1 MNTKSL
7 FAAALLG
14 TAVAIGTVGCANFT
28 DKSAGETIDDTTI
41 ATKVKAKFVDDPTV
55 KALNI
60 NVQRD
65 EGRGPAFRLRQQ
77 RRRSRAR
84 PRASPATPSGVV
96 SVKNDIRI
104 ATK

>member
-28 DKSAGETIDDTTI
+28 DKSAGEALDDTTI
-41 ATKVKAKFVDDPTV
+41 ATKVKAKFIDDPTV

-60 NVQRD
+60 NVQVMKGVVQLSGFANTAAEAEQAARIARD
-65 EGRGPAFRLRQQ
+65 
-77 RRRSRAR
+77 
-84 PRASPATPSGVV
+84 TSGVV
-96 SVKNDIRI
+96 SVKNDIRMS
-104 ATK
+104 TK